1 MEVRE
6 ILIANTKTQKRSKIE
21 TDATTLG
28 ELKTAL
34 DNAGIDYSGMTFT
47 EGISKTQLLDDAT
60 QLPQNVMYKGEPTN
74 NLVILLTNTKK
85 NISSGSDRSEA
96 YVLIK
101 KHNLQDVVKQKY
113 GKNYT
118 QVSTKDLWD
127 TISDMEDDNDYS
139 DDYDDEDYEK
149 VQACTEVSKGKVLL
163 DDMVSRIA
171 SLLAVGQVTLDD
183 VANFAR
189 GLLGYVENTPE
200 IETPVERKPIS
211 TSDGSINDD
220 DIDNMIDELENL

>member
-1 MEVRE
+1 MQSRE

-28 ELKTAL
+28 ELKAAL

-127 TISDMEDDNDYS
+127 TISDMEEDNDYS

-149 VQACTEVSKGKVLL
+149 VQACTEVSKGKVFL
-163 DDMVSRIA
+163 DDMVSFIT
-171 SLLAVGQVTLDD
+171 SLLAVGRVTLDD

-200 IETPVERKPIS
+200 IEIPVERKPIS